1 VGIKIKT
8 KFDKNNMMYQ
18 KLFTASK
25 LGNYAIAKKLDI
37 TYTQVLQY
45 ARTNKT
51 DISLFVHF
59 GKTLGFTDKQLSDMI
74 VEEIFRVYCL

>member
-1 VGIKIKT
+1 
-8 KFDKNNMMYQ
+8 MMYQ
-18 KLFTASK
+18 KLFTASN

-51 DISLFVHF
+51 DISLFVYF
-59 GKTLGFTDKQLSDMI
+59 GKTLGFTDKQLSEMI
-74 VEEIFRVYCL
+74 INEIKELYCG